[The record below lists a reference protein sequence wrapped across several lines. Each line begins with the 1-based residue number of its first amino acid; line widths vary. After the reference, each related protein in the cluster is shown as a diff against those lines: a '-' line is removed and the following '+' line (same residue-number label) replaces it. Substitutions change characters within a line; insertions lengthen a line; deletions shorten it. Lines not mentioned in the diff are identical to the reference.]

1 VNGLSVIICAKTVQ
15 WRPDSAP
22 RYGVISHL
30 NLALAT
36 RCGST
41 DSGLPFCL
49 TRLTMGKSKRERE
62 KQSANVPLTGTWTH
76 VVRMLLFSAAIITA
90 YLAIAT
96 LARGGD
102 VPGCGPES
110 DCDKVLT
117 SSWAYW
123 LGIPVS
129 LLGLGLYGAF
139 FISTFSL
146 KISQQ
151 LKATRALNS
160 LTLISFA
167 TLAAAA
173 WFVGVQAVAIK
184 AFCPYCCT
192 AHALA
197 SLAAV
202 IFLSQAGNIASRLSV
217 RLNFGIG
224 IGVALG
230 LVAVISAGQILL
242 PKEQRGPK
250 IVDLGQAQTN
260 APIAEVKPVP
270 TPKPTPP
277 PAPVEPKVTPPAV
290 AAVTPEVPST
300 VNAKPFLVPRTDLS
314 LDAARLPLLGPAN
327 APHRIACLFDYTCH
341 HCRQLHGFIRTA
353 IDKFDG
359 QLSCLMIPMPLD
371 ASCNALFKRTH
382 RDHVDACKYAKI
394 CLAVQ
399 QVAPAKYEA
408 FDRWLFSDH
417 KTTKPLARVRE
428 HAASLV
434 GAAALNKAVISTTVQ
449 QQLQQN
455 IRVYDLNSK
464 NGGKSSMPQTIIKN
478 QVMFGPPPSAI
489 ALQAI
494 LKDSLGLK

>member
-1 VNGLSVIICAKTVQ
+1 
-15 WRPDSAP
+15 
-22 RYGVISHL
+22 
-30 NLALAT
+30 
-36 RCGST
+36 
-41 DSGLPFCL
+41 
-49 TRLTMGKSKRERE
+49 MGKAKRERE
-62 KQSANVPLTGTWTH
+62 RRSAQAPLTGTWTH
-76 VVRMLLFSAAIITA
+76 AVRMLLFSAAIITA

-102 VPGCGPES
+102 VPGCGQDSGCGE
-110 DCDKVLT
+110 VLG
-117 SSWAYW
+117 SPWAYW

-160 LTLISFA
+160 LTLFSYA

-184 AFCPYCCT
+184 SFCPYCCT
-192 AHALA
+192 AHGLA

-202 IFLSQAGNIASRLSV
+202 IFLSQASDIGSRLSV
-217 RLNFGIG
+217 RLNFGVG
-224 IGVALG
+224 IVVAFG
-230 LVAVISAGQILL
+230 LVAVIAVVQIVL

-260 APIAEVKPVP
+260 APIAEAKPA
-270 TPKPTPP
+270 PKPTPP
-277 PAPVEPKVTPPAV
+277 PAPAVEPKPTAPAV
-290 AAVTPEVPST
+290 ATVTPEAPST
-300 VNAKPFLVPRTDLS
+300 PKAEPFLVPRSSLS

-327 APHRIACLFDYTCH
+327 APHRIGCLFDYTCH

-353 IDKFDG
+353 IDQFDG

-371 ASCNALFKRTH
+371 ANCNAQFKRTH
-382 RDHVDACKYAKI
+382 RNHVDACKYAKI

-399 QVAPAKYEA
+399 QIAPAKYDA
-408 FDRWLFSDH
+408 FDRWLFTNH
-417 KTTKPLARVRE
+417 KTTKPLAKVRE

-434 GAAALNKAVISTTVQ
+434 GAAALNKAVASATVQ

-455 IRVYDLNSK
+455 IRAYELNSK
-464 NGGKSSMPQTIIKN
+464 NGKKSLMPQTIIKD
-478 QVMFGPPPSAI
+478 QVIFGPPPSDA
-489 ALQAI
+489 ALQSI
-494 LKDSLGLK
+494 LKKILGLK

>member
-1 VNGLSVIICAKTVQ
+1 
-15 WRPDSAP
+15 
-22 RYGVISHL
+22 
-30 NLALAT
+30 
-36 RCGST
+36 
-41 DSGLPFCL
+41 
-49 TRLTMGKSKRERE
+49 MGKAKRERE
-62 KQSANVPLTGTWTH
+62 NQAAQVPLTGTWTH
-76 VVRMLLFSAAIITA
+76 AVRMLLFSAAIITA

-110 DCDKVLT
+110 DCDKVLN

-146 KISQQ
+146 KIGQQ
-151 LKATRALNS
+151 QKATRSLNS
-160 LTLISFA
+160 LTLFSFA

-192 AHALA
+192 AHGLA
-197 SLAAV
+197 SLAAL
-202 IFLSQAGNIASRLSV
+202 IFLSQAGRISSRLSV
-217 RLNFGIG
+217 RLNFGAG

-230 LVAVISAGQILL
+230 LVAVIAAGQIIL
-242 PKEQRGPK
+242 PKEQAAPL

-260 APIAEVKPVP
+260 APIAEAKSA
-270 TPKPTPP
+270 PKPTPP
-277 PAPVEPKVTPPAV
+277 SAVEPKPTAPAV
-290 AAVTPEVPST
+290 ATVTPEAPST
-300 VNAKPFLVPRTDLS
+300 PKAEPFLVPRSTLS

-327 APHRIACLFDYTCH
+327 APHRIGCLFDYTCH

-353 IDKFDG
+353 IVQFDG

-371 ASCNALFKRTH
+371 ANCNAKFKRTH

-399 QVAPAKYEA
+399 QVAPAKYEQ
-408 FDRWLFSDH
+408 FDRWLFTNH
-417 KTTKPLARVRE
+417 KPTKPLAKVRE
-428 HAASLV
+428 HAAELV
-434 GAAALNKAVISTTVQ
+434 GAAALNKAVASETVQ

-455 IRVYDLNSK
+455 IRVYELNTK
-464 NGGKSSMPQTIIKN
+464 NGGNSSMPQTIVGDRVI
-478 QVMFGPPPSAI
+478 FGPPPSDA
-489 ALQAI
+489 ALQSI
-494 LKDSLGLK
+494 LKKTLGLK

>member
-1 VNGLSVIICAKTVQ
+1 
-15 WRPDSAP
+15 
-22 RYGVISHL
+22 
-30 NLALAT
+30 
-36 RCGST
+36 
-41 DSGLPFCL
+41 
-49 TRLTMGKSKRERE
+49 MGKAKRERE
-62 KQSANVPLTGTWTH
+62 NQAAQAPLTGTWTQ
-76 VVRMLLFSAAIITA
+76 VVRMLLFSAAIITT

-110 DCDKVLT
+110 DCDKVLG
-117 SSWAYW
+117 SPWAYW

-146 KISQQ
+146 KIGQQ
-151 LKATRALNS
+151 QKATRALNS
-160 LTLISFA
+160 LTLFSFA

-173 WFVGVQAVAIK
+173 WFVGVQAVEIG

-192 AHALA
+192 AHGLA

-202 IFLSQAGNIASRLSV
+202 IFLSQASDIGSRLAV
-217 RLNFGIG
+217 RLNFGAG

-230 LVAVISAGQILL
+230 LVVVIAGGQIFL
-242 PKEQRGPK
+242 PKKPEAPL

-260 APIAEVKPVP
+260 ALIAEAKT

-277 PAPVEPKVTPPAV
+277 PAPAIEPKPTAPAVETVTPQA
-290 AAVTPEVPST
+290 PST
-300 VNAKPFLVPRTDLS
+300 PKAEPFLVPRTTLS

-327 APHRIACLFDYTCH
+327 APHRIGCLFDYTCH

-353 IDKFDG
+353 IDQFDG
-359 QLSCLMIPMPLD
+359 QLSCLMIPTPLD
-371 ASCNALFKRTH
+371 ANCNAQFKRTH
-382 RDHVDACKYAKI
+382 RNHVDACKYAKI

-399 QVAPAKYEA
+399 QVAPAKYDA
-408 FDRWLFSDH
+408 FDRWLFTNH
-417 KTTKPLARVRE
+417 KATKPLANVRK

-434 GAAALNKAVISTTVQ
+434 GAAALNKAVASATVQ

-455 IRVYDLNSK
+455 IRVYELNSK
-464 NGGKSSMPQTIIKN
+464 NGKKSSMPQTIIKD
-478 QVMFGPPPSAI
+478 QVMFGPPQSDI
-489 ALQAI
+489 ALQSI
-494 LKDSLGLK
+494 LKKTLGLK

>member
-1 VNGLSVIICAKTVQ
+1 
-15 WRPDSAP
+15 
-22 RYGVISHL
+22 
-30 NLALAT
+30 
-36 RCGST
+36 
-41 DSGLPFCL
+41 
-49 TRLTMGKSKRERE
+49 MGKSKRERK
-62 KQSANVPLTGTWTH
+62 KQSAQVPLTGTWTH
-76 VVRMLLFSAAIITA
+76 AVRMLLFSAAIITA

-96 LARGGD
+96 LTRGGD

-110 DCDKVLT
+110 DCDKVLN

-160 LTLISFA
+160 LTLFSFA

-192 AHALA
+192 AHGLA
-197 SLAAV
+197 SLAAL
-202 IFLSQAGNIASRLSV
+202 IFLSQAGRISSRLSV
-217 RLNFGIG
+217 RLNFGAG
-224 IGVALG
+224 IGVAVG
-230 LVAVISAGQILL
+230 LVAVIAAGQIIL
-242 PKEQRGPK
+242 PKEQAAPL

-260 APIAEVKPVP
+260 APLAEAKPPISPKPVP
-270 TPKPTPP
+270 APKPTPTP
-277 PAPVEPKVTPPAV
+277 TPVATPTVV
-290 AAVTPEVPST
+290 ATVTPEAPST
-300 VNAKPFLVPRTDLS
+300 VKAKPFLVPKTNIS

-327 APHRIACLFDYTCH
+327 APYRIGCLFDYTCH

-371 ASCNALFKRTH
+371 ANCNAKFKRTH

-399 QVAPAKYEA
+399 QVAPAKYEQ
-408 FDRWLFSDH
+408 FDRWLFTNH
-417 KTTKPLARVRE
+417 KTTKPLAKVRE
-428 HAASLV
+428 HAAGLV
-434 GAAALNKAVISTTVQ
+434 GAAALNKAVASETVQ

-455 IRVYDLNSK
+455 IRVYALNTK
-464 NGGKSSMPQTIIKN
+464 NYGNSSMPQTIIKDGM
-478 QVMFGPPPSAI
+478 MFGPAQSSA
-489 ALQAI
+489 AFQSL
-494 LKDSLGLK
+494 LKKALGLK

>member
-1 VNGLSVIICAKTVQ
+1 
-15 WRPDSAP
+15 
-22 RYGVISHL
+22 
-30 NLALAT
+30 
-36 RCGST
+36 
-41 DSGLPFCL
+41 
-49 TRLTMGKSKRERE
+49 MGKSKRERK
-62 KQSANVPLTGTWTH
+62 KQSAQVPLTGTWTH
-76 VVRMLLFSAAIITA
+76 AVRMLLFSAAIITV

-96 LARGGD
+96 LTRGGG

-110 DCDKVLT
+110 DCDKVLN

-151 LKATRALNS
+151 LKATHALNS

-192 AHALA
+192 AHGLA
-197 SLAAV
+197 SLAAL
-202 IFLSQAGNIASRLSV
+202 IFLSQAGRISSRLSV
-217 RLNFGIG
+217 RLNFGAG

-230 LVAVISAGQILL
+230 LVAVIAAGQIIL
-242 PKEQRGPK
+242 PKEQAAPL

-260 APIAEVKPVP
+260 TPIAEAKPA
-270 TPKPTPP
+270 PKPTPP
-277 PAPVEPKVTPPAV
+277 PATAVEPKPTAPTV
-290 AAVTPEVPST
+290 ATVTPEASST
-300 VNAKPFLVPRTDLS
+300 RKAEPFLVPRSTLS
-314 LDAARLPLLGPAN
+314 LDATRLPLLGPAN
-327 APHRIACLFDYTCH
+327 APHRIGCLFDYTCH
-341 HCRQLHGFIRTA
+341 HCRDLHGFIRTA
-353 IDKFDG
+353 IDQFDG

-371 ASCNALFKRTH
+371 ANCNAQFKRTNPN
-382 RDHVDACKYAKI
+382 HVDACKYAKI

-399 QVAPAKYEA
+399 QIAPAKYDA
-408 FDRWLFSDH
+408 FDRWLFTNH
-417 KTTKPLARVRE
+417 KTTKPLANVRE

-434 GAAALNKAVISTTVQ
+434 GAAALNKAVASATVQ

-455 IRVYDLNSK
+455 IRAYELNSK
-464 NGGKSSMPQTIIKN
+464 NGKKSLMPQTIIKD
-478 QVMFGPPPSAI
+478 QVIFGPPPSDA
-489 ALQAI
+489 ALQSI
-494 LKDSLGLK
+494 LKKILGLK

>member
-1 VNGLSVIICAKTVQ
+1 
-15 WRPDSAP
+15 
-22 RYGVISHL
+22 
-30 NLALAT
+30 
-36 RCGST
+36 
-41 DSGLPFCL
+41 
-49 TRLTMGKSKRERE
+49 MGKSKRERE
-62 KQSANVPLTGTWTH
+62 KKSAKVQLTGTWTH

-242 PKEQRGPK
+242 PKEPRACRYSARRTPRTGSPACL
-250 IVDLGQAQTN
+250 ITPAI
-260 APIAEVKPVP
+260 IAGN
-270 TPKPTPP
+270 
-277 PAPVEPKVTPPAV
+277 
-290 AAVTPEVPST
+290 ST
-300 VNAKPFLVPRTDLS
+300 VLS
-314 LDAARLPLLGPAN
+314 A
-327 APHRIACLFDYTCH
+327 
-341 HCRQLHGFIRTA
+341 RQLTSSTA
-353 IDKFDG
+353 SF
-359 QLSCLMIPMPLD
+359 
-371 ASCNALFKRTH
+371 
-382 RDHVDACKYAKI
+382 
-394 CLAVQ
+394 
-399 QVAPAKYEA
+399 
-408 FDRWLFSDH
+408 
-417 KTTKPLARVRE
+417 RV
-428 HAASLV
+428 S
-434 GAAALNKAVISTTVQ
+434 
-449 QQLQQN
+449 
-455 IRVYDLNSK
+455 
-464 NGGKSSMPQTIIKN
+464 
-478 QVMFGPPPSAI
+478 
-489 ALQAI
+489 
-494 LKDSLGLK
+494 

>member
-1 VNGLSVIICAKTVQ
+1 
-15 WRPDSAP
+15 
-22 RYGVISHL
+22 
-30 NLALAT
+30 
-36 RCGST
+36 
-41 DSGLPFCL
+41 
-49 TRLTMGKSKRERE
+49 
-62 KQSANVPLTGTWTH
+62 
-76 VVRMLLFSAAIITA
+76 MLLFSAAIITA

-110 DCDKVLT
+110 DCDKVLN

-151 LKATRALNS
+151 LKAIRALNS

-192 AHALA
+192 AHGLA
-197 SLAAV
+197 SLAAL
-202 IFLSQAGNIASRLSV
+202 IFLSQAGRISSRLSV
-217 RLNFGIG
+217 RLNFGAG

-230 LVAVISAGQILL
+230 LVAVIAAGQIIL
-242 PKEQRGPK
+242 PKEQAAPL

-260 APIAEVKPVP
+260 APLAEAKLA
-270 TPKPTPP
+270 PKPTPP
-277 PAPVEPKVTPPAV
+277 SAVEPKRTPPAV
-290 AAVTPEVPST
+290 ATVTPEAPSMPK
-300 VNAKPFLVPRTDLS
+300 AEPFLVPRSTLS

-327 APHRIACLFDYTCH
+327 APHRIGCLFDYTCH

-353 IDKFDG
+353 IDQFDG

-371 ASCNALFKRTH
+371 ANCNAKFKRTH

-399 QVAPAKYEA
+399 QVAPAKYEQ
-408 FDRWLFSDH
+408 FDRWLFTNH
-417 KTTKPLARVRE
+417 KTTKPLAKVRE
-428 HAASLV
+428 HAAELV
-434 GAAALNKAVISTTVQ
+434 GAAALNKAVASETVQ
-449 QQLQQN
+449 QQIQQN
-455 IRVYDLNSK
+455 IRVYELNTK
-464 NGGKSSMPQTIIKN
+464 NGGNSSMPQTIVGDRVI
-478 QVMFGPPPSAI
+478 FGPPPSDA
-489 ALQAI
+489 ALQSI
-494 LKDSLGLK
+494 LKKTLGLK